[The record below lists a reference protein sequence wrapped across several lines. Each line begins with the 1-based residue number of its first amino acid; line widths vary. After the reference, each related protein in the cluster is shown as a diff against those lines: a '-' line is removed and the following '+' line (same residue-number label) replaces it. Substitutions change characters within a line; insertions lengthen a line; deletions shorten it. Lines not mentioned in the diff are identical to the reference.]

1 MNVRSWGGVVELSFV
16 RADELR
22 DQFRDVGV
30 VRLDGGSARNRPAPF
45 ATPCGVTSSGAARC
59 ASPIRQPGPPAA
71 PISFK
76 YLKGKL
82 VFAPMID
89 NPSVLYALDAI
100 FGCGGWQPPK
110 KPGAQILLTYPT
122 PGPWVLPTGWHMDC
136 GFERPT
142 WPVFAVKL
150 FSFFD
155 DVEAQGGGTLV
166 LEGSHRLVERYARTL
181 PPETGGNKDTWA
193 RFMKQDPWLHRLY
206 RGGTASD
213 PGRHLL
219 GTRHHI
225 DGIALRA
232 IELTGS
238 PGDVIITHLHV
249 FHSGAPTVGSRPR
262 QMLGGGI
269 GAAQQHP

>member
-1 MNVRSWGGVVELSFV
+1 MFGRGAAWWKLSFV

-30 VRLDGGSARNRPAPF
+30 VRLDGAFSAQQ
-45 ATPCGVTSSGAARC
+45 
-59 ASPIRQPGPPAA
+59 ASAIRDTVWRHIERRSEVRLADPTTWSPERA

-249 FHSGAPTVGSRPR
+249 FHSGALTVGSRPR